1 MKIIKSLAIFS
12 CLATFMLVGCGKK
25 EVMYEKDYFVQI
37 DEEAEQTNNEGQY
50 VYNVKGFDENGNEKV
65 VYFYVEEP
73 YKKGTLLRL
82 PRSLEGYTGDPE
94 VIEADILSKEVKK
107 KLNL

>member
-25 EVMYEKDYFVQI
+25 EVMFEKDYYVQI
-37 DEEAEQTNNEGQY
+37 DEEPEQTNEGQY
-50 VYNVKGFDENGNEKV
+50 VYNLKGFDENGNEKV

-73 YKKGTLLRL
+73 YKIGTLLHL
-82 PRSLEGYTGDPE
+82 PRSLDGYTGDPE
-94 VIEADILSKEVKK
+94 VIEADDLSKEVKK

>member
-1 MKIIKSLAIFS
+1 MKMIKAFAIFS

-25 EVMYEKDYFVQI
+25 EVIIEKDYYVQI
-37 DEEAEQTNNEGQY
+37 DEEPEQTNNEGQY
-50 VYNVKGFDENGNEKV
+50 VYNIKGFEGNGNEKV

-73 YKKGTLLRL
+73 YEIGTLLRV
-82 PRSLEGYTGDPE
+82 PRSIEGYTGDPE
-94 VIEADILSKEVKK
+94 VIEADDLSKEVKE